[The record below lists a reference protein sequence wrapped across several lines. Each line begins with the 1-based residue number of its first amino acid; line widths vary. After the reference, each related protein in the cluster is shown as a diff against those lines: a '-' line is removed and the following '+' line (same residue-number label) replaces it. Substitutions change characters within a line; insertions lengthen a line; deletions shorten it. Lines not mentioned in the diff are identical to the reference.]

1 MAFYE
6 KQLAV
11 KEPLV
16 IAGRHVKRYEVV
28 TPGLEIT
35 DDVRAAAYAFL
46 PTIYPDFEDPT
57 PPATVTVLHRSAA
70 GMYLNAYNWV
80 WDNVLHC
87 RTAVSGDQPFLGS
100 TDPDLTRFSV
110 IPKDLIGCVWELPPL
125 EHERRAWVRHVLEP
139 GAPDLEAYLH
149 DVMSEGLVGR

>member
-6 KQLAV
+6 KNLTV
-11 KEPLV
+11 REPLV
-16 IAGRHVKRYEVV
+16 VAGRHVKRYEVV

-35 DDVRAAAYAFL
+35 DDVRAAAYDFL
-46 PTIYPDFEDPT
+46 PTIYPDFADPT

-125 EHERRAWVRHVLEP
+125 EHERRAWVRHVLDTDE
-139 GAPDLEAYLH
+139 PDLTAYLA
-149 DVMSEGLVGR
+149 DSLARGPVGR